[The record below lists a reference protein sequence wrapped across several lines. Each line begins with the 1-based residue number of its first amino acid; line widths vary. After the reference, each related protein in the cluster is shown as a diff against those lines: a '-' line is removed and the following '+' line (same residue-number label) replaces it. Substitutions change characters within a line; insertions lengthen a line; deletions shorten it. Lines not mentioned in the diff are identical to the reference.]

1 MYISGYRVGS
11 ETAKYE
17 QWIRKESKCT
27 GYYDYDQY
35 QVVQI
40 YCYQFVIFLTI

>member
-11 ETAKYE
+11 ETAKDE

-27 GYYDYDQY
+27 DYYDYDHQ

-40 YCYQFVIFLTI
+40 CYKFVIFLTI